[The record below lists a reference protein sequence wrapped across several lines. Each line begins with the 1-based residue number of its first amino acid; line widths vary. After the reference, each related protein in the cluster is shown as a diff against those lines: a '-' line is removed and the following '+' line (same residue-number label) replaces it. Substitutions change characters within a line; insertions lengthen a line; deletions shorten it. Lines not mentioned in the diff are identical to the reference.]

1 MRDLVASTDKTTILV
16 MFMSAGGF
24 DGPGDRMPGAFVRE
38 AVWVGGLGNHDTQCN
53 LGKYMQPLPAMP
65 AYPGGFRVA
74 VGRPCDAI
82 GSQWGS
88 IEVAVI
94 EVQPESADGLDDTR
108 YSARMPGQLQLL
120 GWRANS
126 HRFAANLEATQPANA
141 PFKRAIFFAS
151 TLPVFSGSNATLPNY
166 GNLSNNSIGFG
177 DGSLDSL
184 PRPGF
189 VSLSAV
195 AIGFRDNRL
204 IS

>member
-120 GWRANS
+120 GWEPDTLFMSSSPDASGITYAQRKRAVYFGS
-126 HRFAANLEATQPANA
+126 SQPAS
-141 PFKRAIFFAS
+141 AS
-151 TLPVFSGSNATLPNY
+151 LDATL
-166 GNLSNNSIGFG
+166 
-177 DGSLDSL
+177 
-184 PRPGF
+184 
-189 VSLSAV
+189 
-195 AIGFRDNRL
+195 
-204 IS
+204 